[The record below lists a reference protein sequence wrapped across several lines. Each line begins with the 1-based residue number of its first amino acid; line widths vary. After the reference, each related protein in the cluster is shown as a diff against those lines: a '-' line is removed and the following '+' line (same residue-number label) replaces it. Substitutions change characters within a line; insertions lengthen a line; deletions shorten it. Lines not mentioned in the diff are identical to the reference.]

1 MFPKSQ
7 LDTQSNFFVTVREC
21 ERGVLHD
28 HGFVI
33 NKFVGFCLL
42 IGIYLSISI
51 FSDPVSVLYFNV
63 KRVSFLF

>member
-1 MFPKSQ
+1 MFPKSP
-7 LDTQSNFFVTVREC
+7 LDTRLNFFVIVSEC
-21 ERGVLHD
+21 ERCALHD
-28 HGFVI
+28 HAFVI

-63 KRVSFLF
+63 KCVSFLF